1 MAIYE
6 INNSTCTR
14 DGTKE
19 GIQLFFSP
27 ENLQRLE
34 SIMYTK
40 AVKAGSYLFWE
51 GERVDYLYFVRKGRV
66 KITKGTDN
74 GTKITLYTHHA
85 GDLFGQMDP
94 FQDSPNT
101 FSAEVVEAAE
111 FGVIQQKDLE
121 TLLWQ
126 HGDLA
131 VEFMKWMGMMHRMTQ
146 SKFRDLML
154 FGKPGAL
161 CFLLIR
167 LSNSYGVTEGNSI
180 RINMKITN
188 TEMAEMIGATRESVN
203 RMLSDMR
210 KEDKITIVNGSI
222 VIQDLDYLRKVC
234 QCESCPKEIC
244 RV

>member
-1 MAIYE
+1 MAIYG
-6 INNSTCTR
+6 INNSACAKET
-14 DGTKE
+14 TKE

-40 AVKAGSYLFWE
+40 AVKADSYLFWE

-74 GTKITLYTHHA
+74 GTKIILYTHHA
-85 GDLFGQMDP
+85 GDLFGQIDP
-94 FQDSPNT
+94 FQDSPHT
-101 FSAEVVEAAE
+101 FSAEVVEDAE

-146 SKFRDLML
+146 TKFRDLML

-161 CFLLIR
+161 SSLLIR
-167 LSNSYGVTEGNSI
+167 LSNSYGVTEGSHI
-180 RINMKITN
+180 KINMKITN

-210 KEDKITIVNGSI
+210 KENKITIENGSI
-222 VIQDLDYLRKVC
+222 LIQDLNYLRKVC
-234 QCESCPKEIC
+234 QCENCPKEIC